1 MSNDPVCGMELGEE
15 QRGFESEYQG
25 RKFRFCSYACQD
37 DFERNPEKY
46 VRALE
51 PLTVKEIMS
60 TEVDFVESD
69 ASALEVAKLMS
80 SKGRGCIL
88 VQENGKTVGIITE
101 RDFVSKVLSENISA
115 AKLRAGDVMTASL
128 IAVGPESSVEE
139 AAKTMSQYSIRRL
152 PVVKDGALLGLV
164 TAADIAMHMAKE
176 KRFKDHRLNALAR
189 YCVSPPTM
197 PYG

>member
-1 MSNDPVCGMELGEE
+1 MPEDPVCGMEFGDE
-15 QRGFESEYQG
+15 QKGFEAEYQG
-25 RKFRFCSYACQD
+25 KKFYFCSYACQD
-37 DFERNPEKY
+37 EFERNPERY

-51 PLTVKEIMS
+51 PSTVKEIMS

-69 ASALEVAKLMS
+69 ASVLDVAKVMS

-88 VQENGKTVGIITE
+88 VQEDGKAVGIITE
-101 RDFVSKVLSENISA
+101 RDLVGKVLSENISPS
-115 AKLRAGDVMTASL
+115 KLKASDVMTGSL
-128 IAVGPESSVEE
+128 IAVGPESTVEE
-139 AAKTMSQYSIRRL
+139 ASKTMSQYSIRRL

-164 TAADIAMHMAKE
+164 TAADIAMNMAKG
-176 KRFKDHRLNALAR
+176 KKFKDHRLNALAR